1 MLQKEERISSIK
13 RNKRNKRNKRKETE
27 EPHEHQQKIT
37 NLGKRTT
44 H

>member
-1 MLQKEERISSIK
+1 MLQKEKRISSIK
-13 RNKRNKRNKRKETE
+13 GNKRNKRKETE